1 MNMHYTLLFYE
12 SPEDFSHRTDPER
25 QQEYWAAW
33 PQYVKSLH
41 DAGVVVGG
49 AGLQSPETATT
60 LRLRRDGEP
69 LVQDGPV
76 ADTKEQLGGFF
87 IIDVPDLDTALAW
100 AARCP
105 VPPGNVVEVRPNLL
119 LPQRS

>member
-1 MNMHYTLLFYE
+1 MHYTLLFYE
-12 SPEDFSHRTDPER
+12 RPEDFAQRNDPEH
-25 QQEYWAAW
+25 QKEYWAAW
-33 PQYVKSLH
+33 PLYMKAIRES
-41 DAGVVVGG
+41 GVFVSG
-49 AGLQSPETATT
+49 AGLEPPETATT
-60 LRLRRDGEP
+60 VRLRRGEEP

-105 VPPGNVVEVRPNLL
+105 VPPGHLVEVRPNMV
-119 LPQRS
+119 PRN

>member
-1 MNMHYTLLFYE
+1 MHYTLLFYE
-12 SPEDFSHRTDPER
+12 SPEDFSLRTDPAR

-33 PQYVKSLH
+33 PHYVKALH

-49 AGLQSPETATT
+49 AGLQPPETATT
-60 LRLRRDGEP
+60 VRLRREGEP

-76 ADTKEQLGGFF
+76 AETKEQLGGFF
-87 IIDVPDLDTALAW
+87 IIDVPDLETALAW

-105 VPPGNVVEVRPNLL
+105 VPPGNIVEVRPNLP
-119 LPQRS
+119 LPQRG